1 MRRSGH
7 DPGRPLVLADFGAFP
22 TRGRRDLHLA
32 LWVAAACCAAAGLAA
47 AAALSWG
54 GYSTAG
60 DELAAALVVTLGI
73 GWSFSGLGL
82 VAWVRWPGSLT
93 GPLMVAVGLAWF
105 ARAVGAL
112 DAMWAFE
119 VGLLVGAVHLAVL
132 GHLIVTYPSGR
143 LVSRRQKVVVAA
155 VYLCTLPTAF
165 VARWVLPGG
174 RDCADCPYNQLT
186 DEGSGGAADGG
197 DQVLLALVIGV
208 VMAALLLMVHQ
219 WRNASPASRR
229 SFAPALWGAL
239 AILAVLV
246 VQRLGVILD
255 VPQPVASFLSWSVTG
270 VLVLWPLGLLAGLAR
285 ARLDRSAVADLV
297 VELGGTPP
305 LGGMRSALA
314 RALHDPTL
322 ELAFWLPD
330 RQIFV
335 DEAGTPVATP
345 REDARHAVTML
356 TRHGNPVA
364 ALVHDPALDDQP
376 ELVRAVAAAAGLALE
391 NERLHAQARAHLA
404 ETRASRTRIVDAA
417 DAERRRVERNLHD
430 GAQQRMLNLML
441 ALSRAKSHLST
452 SAFGQAREALDQAS
466 GELAL
471 ALEELRDLAR
481 GIHPA
486 VLSDSG
492 LGPAVRALA
501 QRSTVPVRVSDA
513 LHEQRFNS
521 AVEETAYFI
530 VSEALANV
538 AKHAAASEAVV
549 SIGQLNGD
557 VVVDVTDDGIGGA
570 SPRNGTG
577 LRGLQDRVD
586 AYSGS
591 LRIDS
596 VPGQGTHIRAE
607 LPCG

>member
-1 MRRSGH
+1 
-7 DPGRPLVLADFGAFP
+7 VLAALGASP
-22 TRGRRDLHLA
+22 ARSSRDLSAA
-32 LWVAAACCAAAGLAA
+32 LWVTGGCCVVAGLAA
-47 AAALSWG
+47 AAALLWG
-54 GYSTAG
+54 GYSTPG
-60 DELAAALVVTLGI
+60 DELSAALVLTLGV

-105 ARAVGAL
+105 ARAFGAL
-112 DAMWAFE
+112 DAIWAFE
-119 VGLLVGAVHLAVL
+119 VGILVGAVYLAVL
-132 GHLIVTYPSGR
+132 GHLMVTYPSGR
-143 LVSRRQKVVVAA
+143 LVRRRQKVVVAA
-155 VYLCTLPTAF
+155 VYLCTVPTAF

-174 RDCADCPYNQLT
+174 RDCVDCPYNQLT
-186 DEGSGGAADGG
+186 DEGSGGAADRG
-197 DQVLLALVIGV
+197 DQILLAMVIGMV
-208 VMAALLLMVHQ
+208 LAALVLMLHQ
-219 WRNASPASRR
+219 WRTATSASRR
-229 SFAPALWGAL
+229 SLSPALWGAS

-246 VQRLGVILD
+246 VQRVGVILD
-255 VPQPVASFLSWSVTG
+255 VSEPLATFLSWSVTA
-270 VLVLWPLGLLAGLAR
+270 VLVLWPLGLIAGLAR

-297 VELGGTPP
+297 VELGGTLP

-330 RQIFV
+330 RQTFV
-335 DEAGTPVATP
+335 DEDGAPVATP
-345 REDARHAVTML
+345 IEDARHAVSML
-356 TRHGNPVA
+356 TRHGDPVA

-376 ELVRAVAAAAGLALE
+376 ELVTAVAAAAGLALE
-391 NERLHAQARAHLA
+391 NERLHAEARAHLA

-441 ALSRAKSHLST
+441 ALSRAKGRMST
-452 SAFGQAREALDQAS
+452 GALGPAREALDQATR
-466 GELAL
+466 ELAL
-471 ALEELRDLAR
+471 AMEELRDLAR

-501 QRSTVPVRVSDA
+501 QRSSVPVRVSDA
-513 LHEQRFNS
+513 LHEQRFDT

-549 SIGQLNGD
+549 SIGKLNGD
-557 VVVDVTDDGIGGA
+557 VVVDVTDDGVGGA
-570 SPRNGTG
+570 SPNSGTG

-586 AYSGS
+586 AYSGT

-596 VPGQGTHIRAE
+596 LPGQGTHIRAA